1 MFRRV
6 LRKLQLLIRRGQF
19 HRELGEEM
27 AFHREQV
34 EEELRAGGMSAEQ
47 VMVRPGGNSATIC
60 SYRSKAG
67 TW

>member
-47 VMVRPGGNSATIC
+47 AHGAARRQFGNDLQLQE
-60 SYRSKAG
+60 
-67 TW
+67 